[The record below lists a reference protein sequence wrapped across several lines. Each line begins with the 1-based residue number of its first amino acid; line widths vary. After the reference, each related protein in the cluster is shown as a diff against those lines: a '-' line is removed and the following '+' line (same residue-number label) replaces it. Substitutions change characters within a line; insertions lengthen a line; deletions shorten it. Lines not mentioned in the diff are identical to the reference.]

1 MRNYHYYDG
10 KYRDFVIRSL
20 KHKGYKCIGNYI
32 DTTIIISS
40 HDRTYN
46 FYGKS
51 FSDLMMDIDK
61 YPLRKYL
68 N

>member
-1 MRNYHYYDG
+1 MRNNSTKMRNYHYYDG

-20 KHKGYKCIGNYI
+20 KHKSLVMIVH
-32 DTTIIISS
+32 IISME
-40 HDRTYN
+40 
-46 FYGKS
+46 KA